1 MKECIGCKQTKPLD
15 DFYRHPN
22 TKEKRTPKC
31 KYCMVEISKE
41 KHKGKVNNQ
50 YFVWDNRIATI

>member
-15 DFYRHPN
+15 DFFKHPN
-22 TKEKRTPKC
+22 TKEKRTPRCKKC
-31 KYCMVEISKE
+31 LIQAQSE
-41 KHKGKVNNQ
+41 KWHGKKNNQ